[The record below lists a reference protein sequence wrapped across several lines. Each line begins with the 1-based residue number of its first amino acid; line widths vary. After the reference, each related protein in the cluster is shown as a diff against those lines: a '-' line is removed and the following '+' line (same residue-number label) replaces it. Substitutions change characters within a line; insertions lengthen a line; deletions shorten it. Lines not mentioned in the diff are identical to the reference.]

1 MSVNVQ
7 RPTIA
12 LLPLIC
18 HTQAKSFVRFANGP
32 AEGIA
37 IVLALAVAR
46 PSGLSFRSAAEESA
60 VSPCYCITYPH
71 PPKCVILSE
80 ARSAPVFL

>member
-18 HTQAKSFVRFANGP
+18 HSQAKSFVRFANGA
-32 AEGIA
+32 AEEIA
-37 IVLALAVAR
+37 VVLAVAVAR
-46 PSGLSFRSAAEESA
+46 RFCLSFRSAAEESA
-60 VSPCYCITYPH
+60 VSPCYG
-71 PPKCVILSE
+71 ILIPIHQNVS
-80 ARSAPVFL
+80 S